1 MYVTSNNATKMIA
14 KYGNMYLITLSIVT
28 PPTRQPV
35 KRIVPTG
42 GVIVPIDKLKQS
54 RIPNCIGLMPN
65 AVHIGSKIGVKIRI
79 AGVTS
84 INVPTTSNSTFI
96 KRRISILLSVRP
108 RIAVAIISGIYVKAI
123 AHDMIDER
131 PIINVIIPVV
141 FADSST
147 ILGMSFNLNDL

>member
-54 RIPNCIGLMPN
+54 RIPNYIGLMPN
-65 AVHIGSKIGVKIRI
+65 AVQ
-79 AGVTS
+79 
-84 INVPTTSNSTFI
+84 N
-96 KRRISILLSVRP
+96 
-108 RIAVAIISGIYVKAI
+108 
-123 AHDMIDER
+123 
-131 PIINVIIPVV
+131 
-141 FADSST
+141 
-147 ILGMSFNLNDL
+147 